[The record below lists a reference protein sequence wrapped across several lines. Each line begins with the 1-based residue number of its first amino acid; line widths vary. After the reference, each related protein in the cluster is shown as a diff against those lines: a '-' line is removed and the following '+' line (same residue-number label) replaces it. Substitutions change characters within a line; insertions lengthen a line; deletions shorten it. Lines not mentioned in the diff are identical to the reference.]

1 MRTRQKV
8 KIRKS
13 TRYFYIICI
22 MSLIIVLSSSLIQ
35 NLLKNNTIKKKEEIY
50 SYTNEF
56 NYNYDVNL
64 INNKYIDQKTLQMN
78 EVYVTDLI
86 DNIHLNINYD
96 YIGSEASD
104 LEYDYKI
111 LGKLQAVYTKDG
123 EEQKVWDKEEVLFDG
138 ETQKQ
143 MSDKISIQEPIELN
157 LKDKNKL
164 VTDFEQ
170 EMNMT
175 LKTTY
180 MIILQ
185 VDVKTKIDD
194 EPVENQYTSAV
205 SIDLGEKTTQIKG
218 ENNKDETSYVTKTK
232 EENEN
237 INIVA
242 ISFDTILIIILL
254 IGLRYITRNTVA
266 INKIKNNYRKELNRM
281 LRLCQDK
288 IVKIKDKVDI
298 KQENIVDVK
307 DFGEIIKVSEELF
320 KPILYWESKES
331 TEAWF
336 SVMSNEITYRFIFRN
351 NG

>member
-35 NLLKNNTIKKKEEIY
+35 NLLKNNTIKMKEEIY

-96 YIGSEASD
+96 YIGNKASD

-123 EEQKVWDKEEVLFDG
+123 EEQKVLDKEEVLFDS
-138 ETQKQ
+138 ETQNQ

-185 VDVKTKIDD
+185 VDVKTEIDD
-194 EPVENQYTSAV
+194 EPVVNQYTSAV

-242 ISFDTILIIILL
+242 ISLDTILIIILV
-254 IGLRYITRNTVA
+254 IGLKYITRNTVA
-266 INKIKNNYRKELNRM
+266 INKIKNNYRKEINRM

-320 KPILYWESKES
+320 EPILYWESKES